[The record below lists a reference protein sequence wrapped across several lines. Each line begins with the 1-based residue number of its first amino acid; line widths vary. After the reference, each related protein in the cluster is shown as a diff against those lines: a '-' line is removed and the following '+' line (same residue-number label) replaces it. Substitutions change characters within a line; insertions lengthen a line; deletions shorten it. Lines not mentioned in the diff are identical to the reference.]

1 MCGILGFYGSKG
13 MQPYRQ
19 ALQAANDIIAHRG
32 PDGAGFALFRSPAGS
47 PEVIVTESL
56 LENSDL
62 EDCYL
67 ALGHRRLA
75 IIDLTAS
82 GVQPMCN
89 RDRSLWIT
97 YNGEIY
103 NYIELREELKATGH
117 VFVSTSDTE
126 VILHAYQEWGDACVA
141 RFNGIWSFAIVDL
154 TRQRLFCSRD
164 RFGVKPFYYYSDGEH
179 FVFGSEIKQ
188 LLSFPFVP
196 RQKNERAIYEFLAFA
211 AVEYGEETFFA
222 GISKLMQGCNLV
234 FDWREL
240 TVKIASYYQ
249 PQFETDDCISAADA
263 AAQFRTLLADAVRLQ
278 LRSDVEVGSC
288 LSGGLDS
295 SSIVCLMHDQ
305 LLWEGKSDVQHTFSS
320 HFEEKD
326 ANELEYMQEV
336 IARTGVD
343 AKFTYPTPA
352 DLVQDL
358 ERLVW
363 HQEEPFGSTSIFAQ
377 WSVFKLIHANQVKV
391 VLDGQGADE
400 QLAGYIGLYP
410 YYLNELH
417 DKRQWL
423 RVTWE
428 AWRYHQLHQQDWLPQ
443 LPSGAER
450 FLRLLYRPKP
460 ATQAQAIEWMNPD
473 LVARH
478 HKQSQ
483 YIANQQVKHFG
494 EADHLNNLL
503 YQLTFLN
510 NLQSLLKYEDRN
522 SMAFSVEA
530 RVPFLDHRLV
540 EFIFSL
546 PTRLKIRNGYT
557 KRVLRDG
564 MQGILPEKIR
574 WRVGKLGFATP
585 EKNWQRQVL
594 RPMVEQALMEDSLR
608 PYLLIDGARAYL
620 DQVEQKATLDSTPWR
635 WLNVHLWGKAYGIN

>member
-1 MCGILGFYGSKG
+1 MCGILGFYSSKG

-19 ALQAANDIIAHRG
+19 ALQAANNIIAHRG
-32 PDGAGFALFRSPAGS
+32 PDGAGFALFRGPSGS
-47 PEVIVTESL
+47 QDVVATESL
-56 LENSDL
+56 LENSGL
-62 EDCYL
+62 ENCNL
-67 ALGHRRLA
+67 VLGHRRLA

-82 GVQPMCN
+82 GFQPMCN

-97 YNGEIY
+97 YNGEVY
-103 NYIELREELKATGH
+103 NYIELRDELKAAGH
-117 VFVSTSDTE
+117 TFVSTSDTE
-126 VILHAYQEWGDACVA
+126 VILHAYQEWGDACVT
-141 RFNGIWSFAIVDL
+141 RFNGIWSFAIADL
-154 TRQRLFCSRD
+154 ERQRLFCSRD
-164 RFGVKPFYYYSDGEH
+164 RLGVKPFYYYSDGQH

-188 LLSFPFVP
+188 LLCFPFVP
-196 RQKNERAIYEFLAFA
+196 KQKNERAIYEFLAFA
-211 AVEYGEETFFA
+211 AVEYGDETFFA
-222 GISKLMQGCNLV
+222 GISKLMQGCNLI
-234 FDWREL
+234 FDWREF
-240 TVKIASYYQ
+240 TVKIAPYYQ
-249 PQFETDDCISAADA
+249 PQFETDDRISAADA
-263 AAQFRTLLADAVRLQ
+263 AAQFRYLLADAVRLQ

-305 LLWEGKSDVQHTFSS
+305 LLREGKSDIQHTFSS

-410 YYLNELH
+410 YYLNELY

-428 AWRYHQLHQQDWLPQ
+428 AWRYHRLHGQDWFPRA
-443 LPSGAER
+443 PGMVEKA
-450 FLRLLYRPKP
+450 LRLFYHPQP
-460 ATQAQAIEWMNPD
+460 ISQTNPVEWINPD
-473 LVARH
+473 LAARH
-478 HKQSQ
+478 YEHSQ

-494 EADHLNNLL
+494 ETDHLDNIL

-546 PTRLKIRNGYT
+546 PPRLKIRNGYT

-585 EKNWQRQVL
+585 EKAWQRQVL

-608 PYLLIDGARAYL
+608 PYLLVDGARAYL

-635 WLNVHLWGKAYGIN
+635 WLNVHLWGKAYGID